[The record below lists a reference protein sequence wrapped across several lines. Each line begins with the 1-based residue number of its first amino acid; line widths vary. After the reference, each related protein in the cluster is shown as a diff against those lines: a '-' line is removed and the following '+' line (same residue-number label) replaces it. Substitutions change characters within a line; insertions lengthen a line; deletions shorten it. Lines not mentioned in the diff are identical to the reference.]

1 VGHVICMEEMRNA
14 YIILVGKPGR
24 KRPCRHRCRQEDY
37 IRMCLVEIVWK
48 GVDWIHVAQDM
59 DQ

>member
-1 VGHVICMEEMRNA
+1 MEEMRNA